1 MVAFWGRRTKSEEKT
16 AMNRDGS
23 SFALAIVGTGRARGQ
38 IAISCCPGRAYATP
52 LPSYAARLLER
63 DVATIARWGA
73 EAAVSLLDELELAR
87 LRVKALPNLLADSR
101 VAWHQVPLHPQ
112 QLPDPAFE
120 HAWRS
125 LAPQLI
131 RILWRGGRIAVHCLD
146 GKARAGVVAARL
158 LVEAGCAPHDAINRV
173 RAARQGALE
182 SLEQEEYVRAQSFL
196 GRPGDEPGLLE
207 RDDLV
212 EPDLESAAVEH
223 ISRRISAGS

>member
-1 MVAFWGRRTKSEEKT
+1 
-16 AMNRDGS
+16 MNRDGS

-38 IAISCCPGRAYATP
+38 IAISCCPGRACPTP

-73 EAAVSLLDELELAR
+73 EALVSLLDELELAR
-87 LRVKALPNLLADSR
+87 LRVKALPNLLAASG
-101 VAWHQVPLHPQ
+101 VAWHQVPLHPN

-120 HAWRS
+120 HAWRA

-131 RILWRGGRIAVHCLD
+131 RILWRGGRVAVHCRD

-173 RAARQGALE
+173 RAARQGALDDP
-182 SLEQEEYVRAQSFL
+182 EQEEYVRAQSFL
-196 GRPGDEPGLLE
+196 GRPGEEPGALE

-212 EPDLESAAVEH
+212 ESDLESAAVEH
-223 ISRRISAGS
+223 IARRISAGN